1 MEDPTALKTIF
12 EFDGVYGGRQSRGQ
26 LIRALREALAIM
38 EITEARDFL
47 CPPFRIQAN
56 VEEEL

>member
-1 MEDPTALKTIF
+1 METGPAMRTIF

-38 EITEARDFL
+38 EITEGPDFL
-47 CPPFRIQAN
+47 CPPFRIQTN
-56 VEEEL
+56 VEEEE